1 MSENLHVPQWQGWV
15 RSGDRECNYLETRTN
30 GHGNADMED
39 ADMEDADIKKITLE
53 TLKYLIT

>member
-39 ADMEDADIKKITLE
+39 ADMKKNH
-53 TLKYLIT
+53 

>member
-1 MSENLHVPQWQGWV
+1 MFPNGKVGCGPGMH
-15 RSGDRECNYLETRTN
+15 YLETRTN